1 MESIEYMDALLSI
14 IGTYILILPLTVII
28 VSLLIQS
35 TSLNI
40 IACLFSIIMS
50 ISRGTLLEYT
60 NLDIKREVFINEY
73 KTAMMN
79 KLAYSQIKEIKGY
92 ILAECNTT
100 TTLLMAENKTND
112 K

>member
-1 MESIEYMDALLSI
+1 
-14 IGTYILILPLTVII
+14 
-28 VSLLIQS
+28 
-35 TSLNI
+35 
-40 IACLFSIIMS
+40 MS